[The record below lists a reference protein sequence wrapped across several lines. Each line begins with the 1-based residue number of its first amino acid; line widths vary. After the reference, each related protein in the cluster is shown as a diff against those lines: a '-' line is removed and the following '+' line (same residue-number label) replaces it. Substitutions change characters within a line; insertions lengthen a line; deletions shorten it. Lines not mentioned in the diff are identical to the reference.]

1 MEFGTTLE
9 EVGGINMWVPDYFLI
24 PPTKAQIDFAEEIA
38 SVLEIDFPTCS
49 KEFNKWSYSK
59 FISNH
64 IDRFKEIQR
73 EYSDPE
79 DEMAWWDPHAEGG
92 Y

>member
-1 MEFGTTLE
+1 
-9 EVGGINMWVPDYFLI
+9 MWVPDYLTI

-38 SVLEIDFPTCS
+38 DVLRIDFPTCS
-49 KEFNKWSYSK
+49 KEFTKWSYQK
-59 FISNH
+59 FISEH
-64 IDRFKEIQR
+64 IIEFQNVQR
-73 EYSDPE
+73 AYQADPE

>member
-1 MEFGTTLE
+1 
-9 EVGGINMWVPDYFLI
+9 MWVPDYFLI

-38 SVLEIDFPTCS
+38 KTLHINFPTCS
-49 KEFNKWSYSK
+49 KEFSKWSYQK

-64 IDRFKEIQR
+64 IDRFHDVVR
-73 EYSDPE
+73 EYQIDPD
-79 DEMAWWDPHAEGG
+79 DEMAWWDPFAEGG